1 MDRAVIRYFETNSK
15 ENLER
20 IVNIGD
26 DVRYFVKLIIDKMNS
41 HDMSEPVDKII
52 NNIVEFEKKIAGEN
66 KSEYVYIAPK
76 DVANLSYAF
85 LDLE

>member
-1 MDRAVIRYFETNSK
+1 M
-15 ENLER
+15 
-20 IVNIGD
+20 
-26 DVRYFVKLIIDKMNS
+26 KLIIDKMNS